1 MTVINIE
8 ITYGDIM
15 ILSKLFH
22 LDEMALL
29 KTSIIGDTDSEDEYA
44 FDKNDKKMLSTKN
57 IERTKTMFR
66 NSKYDFSFY
75 YIPNS
80 GIYEGDTQY
89 GQCTYTNLI
98 ELVPNISED
107 DAKSVFIDNTNAI
120 TLVFT
125 GNHAM
130 ESDRIPLTGWIQAH
144 RAIHAL
150 AFPQKN
156 MPKKLDLWERVMK
169 PDILSLLQC
178 YDITDSDGGQSY
190 HFDKYGG
197 IVGENGYYDEN
208 QFPDEFIESI
218 VATIGTML
226 SSKKNKISR
235 NAEFFMEC
243 GAQQILRNHISLE
256 NRLHSELSIW
266 GHSDN
271 YLLKL
276 KSEDIVDNA
285 LRRLEKRWDKMFD
298 TILKHSVGKVF
309 LM

>member
-1 MTVINIE
+1 MR
-8 ITYGDIM
+8 
-15 ILSKLFH
+15 LSKLVL

-29 KTSIIGDTDSEDEYA
+29 KTSIIGDTDSEDKPA
-44 FDKNDKKMLSTKN
+44 FDKNDKKMLSDKN
-57 IERTKTMFR
+57 IERTKNMFR
-66 NSKYDFSFY
+66 NSKYDFAFY

-80 GIYEGDTQY
+80 GISEDDIQY
-89 GQCTYTNLI
+89 GPCTYTNLL

-107 DAKSVFIDNTNAI
+107 DAKSVFIDNTNVI

-125 GNHAM
+125 GNHAS

-150 AFPQKN
+150 AFPQKY
-156 MPKKLDLWERVMK
+156 MPKKLDMWERIMK

-178 YDITDSDGGQSY
+178 YEIIESDDGRAH
-190 HFDKYGG
+190 HFDKYGS
-197 IVGENGYYDEN
+197 IVGENGHYDEIK
-208 QFPDEFIESI
+208 FRDEFVGFI

-226 SSKKNKISR
+226 SSKQNKISR
-235 NAEFFMEC
+235 NAEFLMEC
-243 GAQQILRNHISLE
+243 GAQYILKNHTSLD
-256 NRLHSELSIW
+256 NRLPSELNIW
-266 GHSDN
+266 GYSGE

-276 KSEDIVDNA
+276 KSEDIVDKE

-309 LM
+309 VM